1 MTNTPRQQ
9 ISSMPTPRISS
20 TATKTSVTVIS
31 RVPCTARRPACRRT
45 KARPARAL
53 DRRTAGVE
61 SPRRAVA
68 TRARRSPRP
77 AQARPTPP
85 SPTPSR
91 TPPGTGQGH
100 RARARWR
107 PGSTRSSQLQRVD
120 APRLIRFGH
129 ELVYQDELML
139 PVDIEDVSV
148 GCERAHALGDCP
160 TSGRFGVF
168 PGGPK
173 RNRAEGAPYRPSHHE
188 TAPQHHDKNAGIEH
202 SLRRQPPQPE
212 CPAQTRTEG
221 DQALGAHRRGRRRTY
236 RSGDYAHDQL
246 GHID

>member
-9 ISSMPTPRISS
+9 ISSMPTRRISS

-68 TRARRSPRP
+68 TRARRSPPP

-85 SPTPSR
+85 SPTPSK
-91 TPPGTGQGH
+91 TPPGTGEGR

-107 PGSTRSSQLQRVD
+107 PGPTRSSQLQRVD
-120 APRLIRFGH
+120 TSRLLRFGH
-129 ELVYQDELML
+129 ELVNEDEFVL
-139 PVDIEDVSV
+139 PVDIENV
-148 GCERAHALGDCP
+148 GVGRKRAYTLGDCP
-160 TSGRFGVF
+160 TSCRFGVF
-168 PGGPK
+168 SNGPK
-173 RNRAEGAPYRPSHHE
+173 RDRAEGAAYGTPHHE
-188 TAPQHHDKNAGIEH
+188 PAP
-202 SLRRQPPQPE
+202 
-212 CPAQTRTEG
+212 
-221 DQALGAHRRGRRRTY
+221 
-236 RSGDYAHDQL
+236 
-246 GHID
+246 